1 VPQHGN
7 INESKSQLKTEKKL
21 TVLGISPKHLDGV
34 QFTMELWKKKANVPT
49 ALDVMLDKWLFVDEI
64 ILK

>member
-1 VPQHGN
+1 
-7 INESKSQLKTEKKL
+7 
-21 TVLGISPKHLDGV
+21 
-34 QFTMELWKKKANVPT
+34 MELRKKKANVPA